1 MSLPLRAIQAPQ
13 RPRGHERNHLRLVE
27 EQVAPEFL
35 AAEGLGR
42 SKNRAKLRYPVV
54 IMIGFGA
61 LMLVQLLLSVLSS
74 QNAYSIASAETE
86 LRTVNRQIQST
97 KEDIQLLTSV
107 QNLSAKAM
115 ELGMVSN
122 PQNVFLRLSDSSL
135 TWAFR
140 GAGTAVNGVTVENLA
155 WVNSAAELDAFL
167 ENEKAK
173 IVAGEIAGSGQVAED
188 FFDFGDT
195 LASDKPIANDQG
207 TNGQGP
213 VPASSDA
220 TRGLSPVDG
229 N

>member
-1 MSLPLRAIQAPQ
+1 MSLPLTAMPAPQ
-13 RPRGHERNHLRLVE
+13 RPGGDTRKHLRLVE
-27 EQVAPEFL
+27 QEVSPEL
-35 AAEGLGR
+35 SPSEGLGR

-74 QNAYSIASAETE
+74 QNAYSIANAESE

-97 KEDIQLLTSV
+97 TEDIQLLTSV

-155 WVNSAAELDAFL
+155 WVNSVDDLDAFL
-167 ENEKAK
+167 EQEQAK
-173 IVAGEIAGSGQVAED
+173 IAAGEIAGSGQVAED

-195 LASDKPIANDQG
+195 LAADKPITNDQG
-207 TNGQGP
+207 P
-213 VPASSDA
+213 APASSDA
-220 TRGLSPVDG
+220 TRGLSPVNG

>member
-1 MSLPLRAIQAPQ
+1 MSLPLIETRAPQ
-13 RPRGHERNHLRLVE
+13 RPRGLERNHLRLVE
-27 EQVAPEFL
+27 HEQAPEL
-35 AAEGLGR
+35 ATSQGLGR

-97 KEDIQLLTSV
+97 TEDIQLLTSV

-155 WVNSAAELDAFL
+155 WMNSVADLDAFL
-167 ENEKAK
+167 EQEKAR
-173 IVAGEIAGSGQVAED
+173 IAAGEIAGSGQVAVN

-195 LASDKPIANDQG
+195 LAADKPITNDQA
-207 TNGQGP
+207 P
-213 VPASSDA
+213 APASSDA
-220 TRGLSPVDG
+220 TRGLSPVNGD
-229 N
+229 